1 MDADGMDADGFDFRS
16 SSPRARPLKVVA
28 AALDPEHEPGI
39 AAEGEGYPVLL
50 KLSRVLDPEEAR
62 LILERNPFLH
72 ATAGSRK
79 LIAMDTSVETL
90 LEQKDRLQ
98 LLLAEVEADALALLA
113 RRRSEEHRA
122 AEQRAAELRRR
133 NDVLGE
139 IDW

>member
-1 MDADGMDADGFDFRS
+1 MDTEGFDFRS

-28 AALDPEHEPGI
+28 AALDPEHEQGI
-39 AAEGEGYPVLL
+39 TGEGGGYPVLL
-50 KLSRVLDPEEAR
+50 KLSRVLDPDEAR
-62 LILERNPFLH
+62 MILERNPFLH
-72 ATAGSRK
+72 ASAGSRK

-98 LLLAEVEADALALLA
+98 LLLAEVEADALTLQA
-113 RRRSEEHRA
+113 RRRSEEHRE

>member
-1 MDADGMDADGFDFRS
+1 MDAHTDGIDFRS

-28 AALDPEHEPGI
+28 AALDPEHEPEPGR
-39 AAEGEGYPVLL
+39 EGQGYPVLL

-90 LEQKDRLQ
+90 REQKDRLQ
-98 LLLAEVEADALALLA
+98 LLLAEVEADALAEQA
-113 RRRSEEHRA
+113 RRRMEEHLE
-122 AEQRAAELRRR
+122 AELRSTELRRR
-133 NDVLGE
+133 NEVLGE
-139 IDW
+139 IEW

>member
-1 MDADGMDADGFDFRS
+1 MDSEESGFDFRS

-28 AALDPEHEPGI
+28 AALDPEHEP
-39 AAEGEGYPVLL
+39 ALVRAGEGYPVLL

-72 ATAGSRK
+72 ASAGSRK

-98 LLLAEVEADALALLA
+98 LLLAEVEADALAEQA
-113 RRRSEEHRA
+113 RRRTEEHRA
-122 AEQRAAELRRR
+122 AERRVAELRRR
-133 NDVLGE
+133 NEVLGE
-139 IDW
+139 IEW